1 MAKSYNNQ
9 WGKMIDL
16 DNIIRA
22 IYAAARG
29 KRRKASVRKALAH
42 VEETALYIQDL
53 LVNDK
58 WRPPEVRQGYIF
70 EDGIIKKKRLIIH
83 PDFTEQVVHHLLID
97 QVIAPIFGPTFYRW
111 SCGSIPGRG
120 QEGMAKYVTRMA
132 RKHAKRMRNH
142 VEHDIAQCFDTI
154 QVKSIHD
161 AIAAKVRDKRVM
173 HIVNL
178 VLGSNAIRLP
188 DGTIKRTGVPIG
200 LYTSPWFVNIVLSKI
215 DHYVKDEKAI
225 LLFLRFIDDM
235 EFVDSN
241 RRKIDRIVDDIE
253 RLLAKDGM
261 RLKKKGG
268 ARPCV
273 KSFKTA
279 DGWKVRYTGFHFMKK
294 GALQVHDSVFLR
306 AQRAGAR
313 MRRKMAVKKRVTAFD
328 ASKMISYGGRFRAF
342 GSYNAFTTRVLC
354 GKIKYFAL
362 RQKIADRDRRRNK
375 SLKIR
380 ELIETIKTKGT
391 SKL

>member
-1 MAKSYNNQ
+1 
-9 WGKMIDL
+9 
-16 DNIIRA
+16 
-22 IYAAARG
+22 
-29 KRRKASVRKALAH
+29 
-42 VEETALYIQDL
+42 
-53 LVNDK
+53 
-58 WRPPEVRQGYIF
+58 
-70 EDGIIKKKRLIIH
+70 
-83 PDFTEQVVHHLLID
+83 
-97 QVIAPIFGPTFYRW
+97 
-111 SCGSIPGRG
+111 
-120 QEGMAKYVTRMA
+120 MA

-142 VEHDIAQCFDTI
+142 AEHDIAQCFDTI
-154 QVKSIHD
+154 LVKSIHD
-161 AIAAKVRDKRVM
+161 AIAAKIRDKRVM
-173 HIVNL
+173 HIVDL

-215 DHYVKDEKAI
+215 DHFVKDEKAI

-235 EFVDSN
+235 EFVDAN
-241 RRKIDRIVDDIE
+241 KRKIDRIVDEIE

-273 KSFKTA
+273 KSFKAA
-279 DGWKVRYTGFHFMKK
+279 DGWKVRYTGFHFTKK

-313 MRRKMAVKKRVTAFD
+313 MRRKMAAKKRVTAFD